1 MLTETAG
8 MIGTF
13 SSLLIT
19 LLLAILLE
27 DKKLAIAKHNQ

>member
-8 MIGTF
+8 MIGAF

-19 LLLAILLE
+19 LLLVIVLQ